1 MWIDIEDGISIT
13 GKFWCNGKTIGT
25 TQLYNETIV
34 YNHKRH
40 GVFQLGMR
48 SFRFVL
54 KHHFPSDLYGE
65 FLLVDLINH
74 IDQLA
79 EDRERV
85 LSLVKTKAQAMNQ
98 EHLKNALLNYGGVR
112 AKKELKSIAE
122 I

>member
-1 MWIDIEDGISIT
+1 M
-13 GKFWCNGKTIGT
+13 
-25 TQLYNETIV
+25 
-34 YNHKRH
+34 
-40 GVFQLGMR
+40 GMR
-48 SFRFVL
+48 HFRFVL
-54 KHHFPSDLYGE
+54 KHHFSSDLSEE
-65 FLLVDLINH
+65 FLLVDLITH

-112 AKKELKSIAE
+112 AKKVLKSIAE